1 MRFIFSTFIM
11 VVANLVMILGCDYG
25 IKTWQW
31 WAIMILMILYRLTV
45 LIEN

>member
-1 MRFIFSTFIM
+1 MILIFSTFIM
-11 VVANLVMILGCDYG
+11 VVANLVMVLGCDYG

-31 WAIMILMILYRLTV
+31 WAIMILMILYKFTG